1 LQLAENPIKS
11 AGDCGVKR
19 KQRASMRSQEAAMEL
34 STYQLIKYPT
44 GQYVLLRRELKD
56 PTNPALGLSSLMDP
70 VGFYSN
76 EDDARRAYERTR
88 PKTPI
93 KEG

>member
-1 LQLAENPIKS
+1 LAENPIKS
-11 AGDCGVKR
+11 AGDRGVKY

-44 GQYVLLRRELKD
+44 GQYVLLRQELKD
-56 PTNPALGLSSLMDP
+56 PSNPTLGVSPLMDP

-76 EDDARRAYERTR
+76 ETEARQAYERTR
-88 PKTPI
+88 PKQAT
-93 KEG
+93 KED